1 MRTQLLPQ
9 HLHITIYISYA
20 SFASLDSPLLA
31 LNHHNPMPTISVYL
45 SQISSILNQ
54 MHGRTAVEMNNT
66 SIALLRGG
74 PCTGLYIIEGT
85 R

>member
-1 MRTQLLPQ
+1 
-9 HLHITIYISYA
+9 
-20 SFASLDSPLLA
+20 
-31 LNHHNPMPTISVYL
+31 MPTISVYL